1 MKKNLSLFVL
11 LSLSNFTQK
20 KYQLEIEPSVKIFQN
35 IVQAYNSQIEKEVS
49 KIYSK
54 KKCLD

>member
-11 LSLSNFTQK
+11 LSLSTFTQK